1 MIFGNIHLFPIF
13 MELTLHRQKT
23 PFSYFNVSGTQTST
37 KSLGNLRASIFGR
50 KKTCGRKKRT
60 NGGPRNKRGWPTR
73 PGTVAAWGPP
83 VWPSWL
89 RCRRSSLHRHSF
101 DLKTPIKKVLRRS
114 LEGAPQKHRNT
125 ETEIRSCRLE
135 GENSGGALPA
145 WSPPSPST
153 SPPSP

>member
-1 MIFGNIHLFPIF
+1 

-37 KSLGNLRASIFGR
+37 KSPGNLRASIFVR
-50 KKTCGRKKRT
+50 KKTCGRRKQT
-60 NGGPRNKRGWPTR
+60 SGGPRPKRGWPTR

-89 RCRRSSLHRHSF
+89 RCRRSSLHGHSL
-101 DLKTPIKKVLRRS
+101 DLKTPIKKVPRRS

-125 ETEIRSCRLE
+125 ETEIRSYRLE